1 MAALRIGVLTASDT
15 RSEAEDTA
23 GRALIDLCEAR
34 GWEVVQAADGPAGLA
49 LAAETGPALIL
60 LDIQLPG
67 MDGYEVA
74 RRLRDNP
81 KLATVPLLA
90 VTSYA
95 MPGDRERCLAS
106 GCNGYIEKPID
117 PEIFARQ
124 VEQFLEA
131 QP

>member
-1 MAALRIGVLTASDT
+1 MNDKRILLI
-15 RSEAEDTA
+15 EDNEQNRYLVTF
-23 GRALIDLCEAR
+23 LMQAR

-49 LAAETGPALIL
+49 LAAETDPALIL

-74 RRLRDNP
+74 RRLRANP
-81 KLATVPLLA
+81 KLAVVPLVA

-95 MPGDRERCLAS
+95 MPGDRERCQES

-117 PEIFARQ
+117 PETFAGQ

>member
-1 MAALRIGVLTASDT
+1 MNNKRILLI
-15 RSEAEDTA
+15 EDNEQNRYLVTF
-23 GRALIDLCEAR
+23 LMQAR

-74 RRLRDNP
+74 RRLRENP

-124 VEQFLEA
+124 VEQFLES